1 MRLLVTDRVIKERLD
16 CQVIEIYNFNDLA
29 YHPYIQSVD
38 WESVIIDLDERIV
51 RGYIKQILGRK
62 VKIVP
67 YIIKDE
73 ITPKQLLLLC
83 EIYPDRMS
91 EIFSWSNLR
100 HDEKIA
106 KVNGLSEIYHW
117 SIEYWDILEEEAL

>member
-16 CQVIEIYNFNDLA
+16 CQVIEIDNFNDLA